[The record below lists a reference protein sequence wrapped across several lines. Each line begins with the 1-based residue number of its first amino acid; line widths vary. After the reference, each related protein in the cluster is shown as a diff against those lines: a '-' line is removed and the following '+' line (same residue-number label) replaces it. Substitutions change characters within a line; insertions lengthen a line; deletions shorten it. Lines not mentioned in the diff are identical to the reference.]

1 MRTTSFNIPKA
12 DDKVKLKETAGN
24 RDFLGALDCRE
35 KTDGLRTIKRLN
47 KYTFQHDMEAVCIG
61 MISI

>member
-12 DDKVKLKETAGN
+12 DDKVKWKETAGN
-24 RDFLGALDCRE
+24 RDFLGAPDCRE
-35 KTDGLRTIKRLN
+35 KTDGLRTLKRLN